1 MRNTAEYEAHLTNP
15 LEDRYPEEPTPTC
28 DECSEPHD
36 EQEWCGECGCCRVCC
51 KNEYVGCMPA
61 SMVPMTLTVYL
72 HVDINDN
79 PDSWDIGAMFDD
91 VNVTAWNWQDGLKP
105 VLRGVFYE
113 DK

>member
-1 MRNTAEYEAHLTNP
+1 MRNTAEYEAHMTNP

-61 SMVPMTLTVYL
+61 SMVPMTLTIAVQVREGVDPDTYL
-72 HVDINDN
+72 GKNWNVAEWLDDPTITG
-79 PDSWDIGAMFDD
+79 WDI
-91 VNVTAWNWQDGLKP
+91 
-105 VLRGVFYE
+105 R
-113 DK
+113 